1 LRAPTQHLRSTQYM
15 PHPQTNSCDMEKYMQ
30 DTRMNSTKVARGAW
44 YSDFATTSLKP
55 ARLAGSRGGVQT
67 PDITPIT
74 RDGISKKQSK
84 GKHSA
89 FESDSEE
96 SDDELAFTTSSQT
109 TTKEDVK
116 KLYSH
121 LSQNKKHESNKKPK
135 VITQQ
140 SSKPRASSKK
150 EGISVKNNKQKA
162 ASKKP
167 NNGSDPEP
175 LPSEQDTLS
184 INGNERSR
192 RPKGSGATSQQGI
205 QDYGFHLDSI
215 GDDSDAD
222 VLKTPPLL
230 RRRETPSYEPKP
242 FPMDLSPR
250 SGTRSMS
257 PFDSPPPSRHGMNIP
272 AETAQVDSA
281 SANGDEASSSDS

>member
-1 LRAPTQHLRSTQYM
+1 
-15 PHPQTNSCDMEKYMQ
+15 MEKFMQ

-55 ARLAGSRGGVQT
+55 ARLAGSGGGVQT
-67 PDITPIT
+67 PDMSPKM

-89 FESDSEE
+89 FESNSEE

-121 LSQNKKHESNKKPK
+121 LSQNKKLESNKTAK
-135 VITQQ
+135 VNSQQ

-150 EGISVKNNKQKA
+150 EGTSVKNNKQKA
-162 ASKKP
+162 VSKKP
-167 NNGSDPEP
+167 KNGATDPEL

-192 RPKGSGATSQQGI
+192 RPKESGTTSQQGI

-215 GDDSDAD
+215 EDDDDDD

-250 SGTRSMS
+250 SGTRSAS

-272 AETAQVDSA
+272 AGAAQVDSA